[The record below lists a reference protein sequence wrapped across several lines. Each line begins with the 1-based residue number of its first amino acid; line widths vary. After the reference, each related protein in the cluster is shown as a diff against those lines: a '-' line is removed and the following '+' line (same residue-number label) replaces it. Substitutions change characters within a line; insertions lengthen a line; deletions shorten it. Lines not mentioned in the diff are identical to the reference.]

1 MPCQSRGG
9 EDERSGME
17 QGESKRARREGGGR
31 EGDKREGDGRNV
43 SKLLGAPQMGGTD
56 AI

>member
-31 EGDKREGDGRNV
+31 EGDEREGDGRNV
-43 SKLLGAPQMGGTD
+43 SKLLGAS
-56 AI
+56 